1 VHTSNGVIPIDKYS
15 DATEVPVF
23 DPTRL
28 NTLLQLEDDDD
39 HSTIKAIVEQFLLDV
54 TALLDS
60 IEHAIASKNF
70 PLVASAAH
78 TIKGNAATF
87 GLYQVAQIAKH
98 LEALAK
104 GSGNEDPAA
113 LCKSLREAFATGKSV
128 LSTALAAQ

>member
-1 VHTSNGVIPIDKYS
+1 MTSSYDNAPDAPEIPI
-15 DATEVPVF
+15 F

-28 NTLLQLEDDDD
+28 NTLMQLEDDDE

-54 TALLDS
+54 TEQIDR

-70 PLVASAAH
+70 PLVASATH

-87 GLYQVAQIAKH
+87 GLYQVAQIAKQ

-113 LCKSLREAFATGKSV
+113 LCKSLREAFAAGKSA
-128 LSTALAAQ
+128 LTTSLAAQ

>member
-1 VHTSNGVIPIDKYS
+1 MTSSYDNAPDAPEIPI
-15 DATEVPVF
+15 F

-28 NTLLQLEDDDD
+28 NTLMQLEDDDE

-54 TALLDS
+54 TEQIER
-60 IEHAIASKNF
+60 IEHAIASKNL
-70 PLVASAAH
+70 PLVASATH

-87 GLYQVAQIAKH
+87 GLYQVAQIAKQ

-113 LCKSLREAFATGKSV
+113 LCKSLREAFAVGKSA
-128 LSTALAAQ
+128 LTTSLAAQ

>member
-1 VHTSNGVIPIDKYS
+1 VTSSYDNDPDAPDIPI
-15 DATEVPVF
+15 F

-28 NTLLQLEDDDD
+28 NTLMQLEDDDE

-54 TALLDS
+54 TEQIDR

-70 PLVASAAH
+70 PLVASATH

-87 GLYQVAQIAKH
+87 GLYQVAQIAKQ
-98 LEALAK
+98 LEAMAK

-113 LCKSLREAFATGKSV
+113 LCKSLREAFAAGKSA
-128 LSTALAAQ
+128 LTASLAAQ